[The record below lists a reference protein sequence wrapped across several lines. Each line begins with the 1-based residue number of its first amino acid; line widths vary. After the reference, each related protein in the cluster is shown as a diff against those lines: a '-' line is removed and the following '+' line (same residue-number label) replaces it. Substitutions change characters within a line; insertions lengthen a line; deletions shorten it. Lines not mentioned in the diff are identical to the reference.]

1 MFWRWRHL
9 QTVIIHR
16 IGIQFFH
23 LLCHSHVWRC
33 CSWIFGHG
41 HVFRSFDQSCPCPR
55 SYSTALFLLPMQNAH
70 GGLLLRNNEAIIGA
84 RTASRERELSAR
96 QFPRFSTFVKF
107 AHFSDFQMSIFSKIT
122 DLQICKCAYHAAIYD
137 LLLTSESESFVPN

>member
-1 MFWRWRHL
+1 
-9 QTVIIHR
+9 
-16 IGIQFFH
+16 
-23 LLCHSHVWRC
+23 
-33 CSWIFGHG
+33 
-41 HVFRSFDQSCPCPR
+41 
-55 SYSTALFLLPMQNAH
+55 MQNAH

-122 DLQICKCAYHAAIYD
+122 DLQICNVYYAAIYKRASFSHD
-137 LLLTSESESFVPN
+137 PIISRVGRWDPKPRQAWCEALTRI